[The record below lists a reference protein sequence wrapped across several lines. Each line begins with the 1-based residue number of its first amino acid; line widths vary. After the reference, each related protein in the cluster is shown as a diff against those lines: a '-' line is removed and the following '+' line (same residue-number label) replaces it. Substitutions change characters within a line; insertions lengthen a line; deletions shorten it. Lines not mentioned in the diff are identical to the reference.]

1 MTEKSIVGDLIN
13 FRGLVYSP
21 LNENGVIFLF
31 GKVVEDLNMYIEE
44 IKPGFPDCIARR
56 FTGNGWER
64 LSIEFEYF
72 SSNFK
77 SHKHN
82 PQSCDMI
89 VCWEHDWKECPIE
102 VIPLKDVIQ
111 GLENYPVKK
120 PDKSPTKDGKSFN
133 EYFKELP
140 DKVQSIFLLL
150 DQKVKGISSD
160 IWRKE
165 LDKPQ
170 VTYYSPERVFIYLEL
185 QKRGLKLTIFTRG
198 ENIEGIK
205 PFNYDTGGEKWG
217 QIHINDETQIELI
230 FPALKKSHE
239 LVKDA
244 LKHNE
249 PTGWYATL

>member
-56 FTGNGWER
+56 FTGNGWEKVA
-64 LSIEFEYF
+64 IEFEYV

-77 SHKHN
+77 MHKHDSHN
-82 PQSCDMI
+82 CDII
-89 VCWEHDWKECPIE
+89 VCWEHDWIDCPLE
-102 VIPLKDVIQ
+102 VIALKDIIQ
-111 GLENYPVKK
+111 GLENYPVQK
-120 PDKSPTKDGKSFN
+120 PDKSPVKDGKSFD
-133 EYFKELP
+133 EYFKAVP
-140 DKVQSIFLLL
+140 NNVQNLFLLV
-150 DQKVKGISSD
+150 DKKIRGISHD

-165 LDKPQ
+165 LGKPQ

-205 PFNYDTGGEKWG
+205 PFNYDTGGKKWG
-217 QIHINDETQIELI
+217 QIHINDEIQIELI
-230 FPALKKSHE
+230 FPALKRSHE